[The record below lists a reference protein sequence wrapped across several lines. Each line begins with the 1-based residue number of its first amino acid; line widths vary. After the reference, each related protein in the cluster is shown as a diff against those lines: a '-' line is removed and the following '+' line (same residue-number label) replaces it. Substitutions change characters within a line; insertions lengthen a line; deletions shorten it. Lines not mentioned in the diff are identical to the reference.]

1 MLLILD
7 YNMETAAHPVASSCS
22 LYSYELR
29 GGMMRPLPL
38 SFFFAK
44 NEKGTPFKLILPDA

>member
-7 YNMETAAHPVASSCS
+7 YNKETAAHPIASSCS

-29 GGMMRPLPL
+29 GGMMRPLPF